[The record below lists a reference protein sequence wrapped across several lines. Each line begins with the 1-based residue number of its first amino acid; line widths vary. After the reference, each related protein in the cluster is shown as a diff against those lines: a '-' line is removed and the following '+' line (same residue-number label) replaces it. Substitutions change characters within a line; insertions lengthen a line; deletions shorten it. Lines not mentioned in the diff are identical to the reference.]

1 LPAAAR
7 DSQRRNIL
15 LNLTFAVAGGALL
28 YVTVRRVGWADV
40 QASVTAIGGWYVAVL
55 LLGGLRFLARSVA
68 WTVCARP
75 FDSPSLAQGGPERLS
90 ALDAFRAALAG
101 DALGNLTPLGLLAS
115 EPTKVLLV
123 RNRISVVTAVAS
135 VAAENAFYMASVV
148 AMIVAGALAFF
159 GVAQVPPALRTVA
172 QATLGGA
179 VAAGLVAIWTAR
191 RQPAILTRL
200 AGLLA
205 KLTGRQA
212 TSTDRLREI
221 EVHFYA
227 LVRWPMARIARVF
240 LWEALFHVGAVAEV
254 FLVMT
259 VISSGATLLQ
269 AFILETAGRLIVVVF
284 KFVPYRLGVD
294 EAGTALVA
302 RALTLDPAVGVTL
315 ALVRRIR
322 ILIWNGVGLVF
333 LAMRR

>member
-1 LPAAAR
+1 LPAAAP
-7 DSQRRNIL
+7 DQRRNIL

-40 QASVTAIGGWYVAVL
+40 QASVTAIGGWYVVVL
-55 LLGGLRFLARSVA
+55 FLGGLRFLARSIA

-90 ALDAFRAALAG
+90 VLDAFRAALAG

-123 RNRISVVTAVAS
+123 RNRIPVVTAVAS

-200 AGLLA
+200 ARLLA
-205 KLTGRQA
+205 TLTGRQA
-212 TSTDRLREI
+212 TSIDRLREI

-227 LVRWPMARIARVF
+227 LVRWPMARIAHVF